1 MAFMTTMAV
10 MHEYMHKRTS
20 EQRQPDEHT
29 EDMGPVLGEQ
39 KCAGDDGKSYEYQ
52 PRA

>member
-1 MAFMTTMAV
+1 M
-10 MHEYMHKRTS
+10 MHEYMHKGAS

-39 KCAGDDGKSYEYQ
+39 KRACDDGKSNEYQ